1 MVEKDKHK
9 TLVKLDGL
17 TIKDGLFTILNN
29 INLTIYAGESIAIT
43 GASGSGKTI
52 LGKVLAG
59 KISDSHGSVTFSPSL
74 KSLMVHQQDQ
84 FMYMSGMAS
93 TYYGQRYE
101 GQGMEEIPTV
111 GEYLQKVS
119 KKIKEDVSDQNMK
132 KIMSLMQ
139 IDEISDRKLLQ
150 LSNGE
155 RKRTQMAA
163 AMLQTPQLFV
173 VDQPFVGLDVES
185 RKNLTDIFNKQM
197 KMGISMVIICNPNE
211 IPSGVNNVVK
221 LSKGEISKFVSREEF
236 SLTPEIKKK
245 RTRVDKNLLT
255 ELPNT
260 TNDFS
265 SAVIMKDVHV
275 VMDDELILNKINWQV
290 NKGEQWA
297 LLGHNGAGKTT
308 LLSLITADNPQG
320 YSNDLILFD
329 RQRGS
334 GESIWDIKNK
344 IGYVSPELHQYF
356 LRGEGIYNSIPG
368 MKSSSSY
375 TKYTSLTCEEVIG
388 SGFNDEIGLAT
399 DFTDLQKKI
408 AIHWLSILN
417 LEHLHGRSFL
427 QASMGEQRLLL
438 LGRAL
443 VKSPS
448 LLILDEPCQGL
459 DDDQTENFLC
469 ILNDIC
475 IHLKTTLIYVTH
487 VKERIPSCI
496 DKLLM
501 LKKGEV
507 EYSGRFER

>member
-1 MVEKDKHK
+1 MAEKDEQK
-9 TLVKLDGL
+9 TLVKLEGL

-29 INLTIYAGESIAIT
+29 INLTINAGESIAIT
-43 GASGSGKTI
+43 GPSGSGKTI

-59 KISDSHGSVTFSPSL
+59 KIADSHGSVTFSSSL
-74 KSLMVHQQDQ
+74 KSLMVQQQDQ
-84 FMYMSGMAS
+84 FMYMSGMGS
-93 TYYGQRYE
+93 TYDGQRYE
-101 GQGMEEIPTV
+101 GQGMEEIPTIT
-111 GEYLQKVS
+111 EYLKKVS
-119 KKIKEDVSDQNMK
+119 TKINEDVSALHMK

-163 AMLQTPQLFV
+163 AMLQSPQLFV

-185 RKNLTDIFNKQM
+185 RKNLTDIFNSQM
-197 KMGISMVIICNPNE
+197 KTGISIVIICNPNE
-211 IPSGVNNVVK
+211 IPSGINNVVT
-221 LSKGEISKFVSREEF
+221 LSKGKILNFVPREKFSVVSGV
-236 SLTPEIKKK
+236 KKSWK
-245 RTRVDKNLLT
+245 RADKNLLT
-255 ELPNT
+255 ALPGNT
-260 TNDFS
+260 PSFS
-265 SAVIMKDVHV
+265 MAVRMKDVNV
-275 VMDDELILNKINWQV
+275 VMDDKLILNKINWQV
-290 NKGEQWA
+290 NCGEQWA

-320 YSNDLILFD
+320 YNNDLVLFD

-344 IGYVSPELHQYF
+344 IGYVSPELHLYF
-356 LRGEGIYNSIPG
+356 LKGEGIYNSIPG
-368 MKSSSSY
+368 MEPSSSY

-388 SGFNDEIGLAT
+388 SGFNNEIGLVT
-399 DFTDLQKKI
+399 DFSDLQKKT
-408 AIHWLSILN
+408 AVHWLSILH

-459 DDDQTENFLC
+459 DDDQTENFVGLLDDVC
-469 ILNDIC
+469 T
-475 IHLKTTLIYVTH
+475 HLKTTLIYVTH

-496 DKLLM
+496 DKLLI
-501 LKKGEV
+501 LQKGKV
-507 EYSGRFER
+507 EYSGKFER

>member
-1 MVEKDKHK
+1 MEGKDKHK
-9 TLVKLDGL
+9 TLVKLEGL
-17 TIKDGLFTILNN
+17 TIKDGLYTILNN

-43 GASGSGKTI
+43 GPSGSGKTI

-59 KISDSHGSVTFSPSL
+59 KITDSHGSVTFSPSL

-111 GEYLQKVS
+111 EEYLQKVS
-119 KKIKEDVSDQNMK
+119 KKIKEDVSEQNMK
-132 KIMSLMQ
+132 NIMSLMQ

-163 AMLQTPQLFV
+163 AMLQRPDLFV

-236 SLTPEIKKK
+236 FKTPDIKKK
-245 RTRVDKNLLT
+245 RKRVDKNLLIA
-255 ELPNT
+255 LPDD
-260 TNDFS
+260 TNDFF
-265 SAVIMKDVHV
+265 SAVIMKDVKV
-275 VMDDELILNKINWQV
+275 IMDGELILNKINWQV

-320 YSNDLILFD
+320 YSNDLVLFD

-368 MKSSSSY
+368 MKPSSSY
-375 TKYTSLTCEEVIG
+375 TKYTSLTCEEVVG
-388 SGFNDEIGLAT
+388 SGFNDEIGLVT
-399 DFTDLQKKI
+399 DFSDLQKKI
-408 AIHWLSILN
+408 SKHWLSILN
-417 LEHLHGRSFL
+417 LEHLSGRSFL

-475 IHLKTTLIYVTH
+475 IHLKTTLIFVTH

-496 DKLLM
+496 DKLLI

-507 EYSGRFER
+507 EYSGKLER

>member
-1 MVEKDKHK
+1 MTEKGKHK
-9 TLVKLDGL
+9 PLVKLEGL

-43 GASGSGKTI
+43 GPSGCGKTI

-59 KISDSHGSVTFSPSL
+59 KITDSHGSVTFSSSL
-74 KSLMVHQQDQ
+74 KSLMVQQQDQ
-84 FMYMSGMAS
+84 FMYMSGMGS

-111 GEYLQKVS
+111 TEYLQKVS
-119 KKIKEDVSDQNMK
+119 SKIKEDVSDQHMK

-139 IDEISDRKLLQ
+139 LDEISDRKLLQ

-163 AMLQTPQLFV
+163 AMLKSPQLFI

-185 RKNLTDIFNKQM
+185 RKNLTDIFNRQM
-197 KMGISMVIICNPNE
+197 KTGISMVIICNPNE
-211 IPSGVNNVVK
+211 IPFGVNNVVE
-221 LSKGEISKFVSREEF
+221 LSKGEISKFVSREKF
-236 SLTPEIKKK
+236 LLVSVVKKTWK
-245 RTRVDKNLLT
+245 RLDKNLLT
-255 ELPNT
+255 VLPET
-260 TNDFS
+260 TPSFS
-265 SAVIMKDVHV
+265 VAVRMKEVNV
-275 VMDDELILNKINWQV
+275 VMDDKLILNKVNWQV
-290 NKGEQWA
+290 NRGEQWA

-320 YSNDLILFD
+320 YNNDLILFD

-344 IGYVSPELHQYF
+344 IGYISPELHQYF
-356 LRGEGIYNSIPG
+356 LKGEGIYNSIPG
-368 MKSSSSY
+368 MKPSSSY
-375 TKYTSLTCEEVIG
+375 TKYTSLTCEDVIG
-388 SGFNDEIGLAT
+388 SGYNDEIGLVT
-399 DFTDLQKKI
+399 DFTDLERKI
-408 AIHWLSILN
+408 AVHWLSILQ

-443 VKSPS
+443 IKSPS

-459 DDDQTENFLC
+459 DDDQTENFVGL
-469 ILNDIC
+469 LNDIC
-475 IHLKTTLIYVTH
+475 THLNTTLIYVTH

-496 DKLLM
+496 DKLLI
-501 LKKGEV
+501 LKKGKV
-507 EYSGRFER
+507 EYSGKFER

>member
-1 MVEKDKHK
+1 MVEKGKHN
-9 TLVKLDGL
+9 TLVKLEGL

-59 KISDSHGSVTFSPSL
+59 KITDSHGSVSFSPSL

-101 GQGMEEIPTV
+101 GQGMEEIPTI

-119 KKIKEDVSDQNMK
+119 TKIKEDVSDQNMK

-163 AMLQTPQLFV
+163 AMLQSPQLFI
-173 VDQPFVGLDVES
+173 VDQPFVGLDIES

-211 IPSGVNNVVK
+211 IPSGVNNVLK

-236 SLTPEIKKK
+236 SFTPEIKKK
-245 RTRVDKNLLT
+245 WKRVDKNLLT
-255 ELPNT
+255 VLPDT
-260 TNDFS
+260 TDDFS
-265 SAVIMKDVHV
+265 NAVIMKEVNV
-275 VMDDELILNKINWQV
+275 VMDDKLILNKINWQV
-290 NKGEQWA
+290 NRGEQWV
-297 LLGHNGAGKTT
+297 LLGPNGAGKTT

-356 LRGEGIYNSIPG
+356 LKGEGIYNSIPG
-368 MKSSSSY
+368 MEPSSSY
-375 TKYTSLTCEEVIG
+375 TKYTSLTCEDVIG
-388 SGFNDEIGLAT
+388 SGFNDEIGLVT
-399 DFTDLQKKI
+399 DFTDMEKKL
-408 AIHWLSILN
+408 AVHWLYILH
-417 LEHLHGRSFL
+417 LEHLSGRSFL

-443 VKSPS
+443 IKSPS

-459 DDDQTENFLC
+459 DDDQTENFVNL
-469 ILNDIC
+469 LNDVC
-475 IHLKTTLIYVTH
+475 THLKTTLIYVTH
-487 VKERIPSCI
+487 VKERIPACI
-496 DKLLM
+496 DKLLI
-501 LKKGEV
+501 LQKGKV
-507 EYSGRFER
+507 EYSGKFER